1 MPTIVITGGPC
12 AGKTTAL
19 SFLASALE
27 EHGWQVVLVP
37 ECATALIAAGIAPWT
52 SSRLD
57 FQTAVF
63 ELQLAQEDVFV
74 AASRRVKAD
83 HVLVICDRG
92 LMDGKGYL
100 SDEEFDALLEA
111 HGLTEHDANA
121 RYDAVYHLES
131 TAKGIQRAYTLEN
144 NASRF
149 EDSSEAI
156 SVDERIVASWASHP
170 HRVLIQNEDRFEQKA
185 THLLNEVLAFLGQA

>member
-1 MPTIVITGGPC
+1 MPTIVVTGGPC

-19 SFLASALE
+19 SYLASELGK
-27 EHGWQVVLVP
+27 HGWQVVVVP

-74 AASRRVKAD
+74 AASCRVTAE

-92 LMDGKGYL
+92 LLDGKGYL
-100 SDEEFDALLEA
+100 SDEEFDALLA
-111 HGLTEHDANA
+111 THGLTEQDANA
-121 RYDAVYHLES
+121 RYDAVFHLES
-131 TAKGIQRAYTLEN
+131 TAKGIQNAYTLEN

-149 EDSSEAI
+149 EDASEAI
-156 SVDERIVASWASHP
+156 SVDERIVESWANHP
-170 HRVLIQNEDRFEQKA
+170 HRVIIGNEDRFEQKA
-185 THLLNEVLAFLGQA
+185 EHLLNEVLAFLNQA